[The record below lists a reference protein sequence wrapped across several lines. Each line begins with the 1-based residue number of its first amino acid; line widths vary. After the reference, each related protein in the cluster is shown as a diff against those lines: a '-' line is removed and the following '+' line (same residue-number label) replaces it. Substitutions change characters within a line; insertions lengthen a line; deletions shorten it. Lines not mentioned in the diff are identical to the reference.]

1 MRIFEVFG
9 EIFVLVAMVM
19 VVLAVIFQKRPIHT
33 AVIYLHG
40 AAGILI
46 NAYITC
52 RVFLITKFITKNTN
66 YSNKMCTANI
76 HGLVKYA
83 RTCVHNCYTSSATH
97 KLVT

>member
-1 MRIFEVFG
+1 VRIFEVFG

-46 NAYITC
+46 NAYI
-52 RVFLITKFITKNTN
+52 FSHNKN
-66 YSNKMCTANI
+66 
-76 HGLVKYA
+76 H
-83 RTCVHNCYTSSATH
+83 HQEH
-97 KLVT
+97 KLFKQNVYS